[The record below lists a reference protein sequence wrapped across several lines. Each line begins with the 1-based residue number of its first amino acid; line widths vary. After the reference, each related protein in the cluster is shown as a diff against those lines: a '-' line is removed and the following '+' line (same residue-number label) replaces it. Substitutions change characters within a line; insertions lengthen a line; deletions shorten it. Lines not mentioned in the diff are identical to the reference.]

1 VEASDG
7 ARREQVGV
15 HLRLD
20 PDVGAGAIARGAVRE
35 LLAGQPTTD
44 DLRHDAALVVF
55 ELISNAVTHGGPE
68 ADGRISFS
76 CEVVEDELVVV
87 VGDGGTR
94 GQVAVGDLDQ
104 EAARGRGLAIVD
116 ALASS
121 WSVDRSHGTVV
132 RAVLRLGRSVEPG
145 P

>member
-1 VEASDG
+1 VEASGG
-7 ARREQVGV
+7 ARPERPGV

-20 PDVGAGAIARGAVRE
+20 PDPSAGTIARSAVRE
-35 LLAGQPTTD
+35 LLSTQRTTD
-44 DLRHDAALVVF
+44 EVRHDAALVVY

-87 VGDGGTR
+87 VGDGGSGGR
-94 GQVAVGDLDQ
+94 VAVGDLDQ

-116 ALASS
+116 ALVSS

-132 RAVLRLGRSVEPG
+132 RAVLPLHWPVEAGR
-145 P
+145 